1 MKACRVATVSVNV
14 YLYVCGSVFAAV
26 LAFGKPSVCV
36 YVSACGETQF
46 LRFYRCV

>member
-26 LAFGKPSVCV
+26 CLHLENHLCVCM
-36 YVSACGETQF
+36 
-46 LRFYRCV
+46 